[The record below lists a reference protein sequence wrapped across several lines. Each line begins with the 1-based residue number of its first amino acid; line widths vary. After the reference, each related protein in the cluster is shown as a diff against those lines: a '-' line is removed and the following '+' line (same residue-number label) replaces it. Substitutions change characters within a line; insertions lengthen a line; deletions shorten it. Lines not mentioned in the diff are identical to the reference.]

1 MEKETKASADTP
13 IIEIEKYRKIV
24 GKYFNSHMDMA
35 DYVYSFW
42 SNNSKEID
50 TIAQA
55 TRFFN
60 LFNVERLEVIKY
72 INIGEKPLK
81 SIVAEKQKAHE
92 ELILFSEYMCKNMTA
107 LGTSYNIEDLLKT
120 IKISDSKLKF
130 LNQDKLVLFV
140 NTALQKSKQYIKQ
153 LAEFGITQK
162 QIDEYKVKIEIYE
175 NLIYQCEAA
184 AKSHSERQTMKYRS
198 FARMMNYLEKLDVI
212 MQGAIFSKQQL
223 VEDYVKARKVRH
235 MPVHKTALKFNITDY
250 DTNEPIYHATYFV
263 KKRKI
268 GGTETASKPKKT
280 TALGN
285 GQEKT
290 LAEDGYILFIEKPD
304 YESLQVDFATE
315 TGKTV
320 FLEIK
325 LKKIKKNKQ

>member
-1 MEKETKASADTP
+1 MEKETKASADSP

-24 GKYFNSHMDMA
+24 GKYFNSHIDMA

-42 SNNSKEID
+42 SNNTKEID

-81 SIVAEKQKAHE
+81 SIVAEKQKAHDD
-92 ELILFSEYMCKNMTA
+92 LVLYSEYMCKNMTA
-107 LGTSYNIEDLLKT
+107 LGTSYDIEDLLKT
-120 IKISDSKLKF
+120 IKISDSKLKA
-130 LNQDKLVLFV
+130 LNQDKIVLFV

-162 QIDEYKVKIEIYE
+162 QIDEYKVKIEIFE
-175 NLIYQCEAA
+175 NLINQCEAA

-198 FARMMNYLEKLDVI
+198 FAKMMGYLEKLDII
-212 MQGAIFSKQQL
+212 MQGAIFNKRQL
-223 VEDYVKARKVRH
+223 VEDYEKARKVRH
-235 MPVHKTALKFNITDY
+235 MPVHKIALKLNVTDLE
-250 DTNEPIYHATYFV
+250 TGEPLYHAIYFV

-268 GGTETASKPKKT
+268 GGTETATKPKKT
-280 TALGN
+280 TTLGN

-290 LAEDGYILFIEKPD
+290 LSEDGYTLFVEKTD

-325 LKKIKKNKQ
+325 LKKIKKNK